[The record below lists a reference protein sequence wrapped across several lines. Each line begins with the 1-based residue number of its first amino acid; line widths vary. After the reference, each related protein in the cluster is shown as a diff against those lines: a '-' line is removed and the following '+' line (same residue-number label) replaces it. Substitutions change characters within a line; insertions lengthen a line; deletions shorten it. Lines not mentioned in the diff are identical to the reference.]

1 MIDVSQ
7 LQPQWRT
14 VESATLG
21 RTIQVRRPTV
31 GDAAMPVD
39 RLWARLVRD
48 GDGTPL
54 MPPTVDPTT
63 VSASIVDEIV
73 RLALDAPNPTAAP
86 VSDGSSVKG

>member
-1 MIDVSQ
+1 VIDTAQ

-14 VESATLG
+14 VESAVLG

-31 GDAAMPVD
+31 GDASLPVE

-54 MPPTVDPTT
+54 MAPTVDPTT

-73 RLALDAPNPTAAP
+73 RLALEAPNPSTAP
-86 VSDGSSVKG
+86 VSDGLSAKA